1 LPRALEEA
9 WDRVGKELCARHFF
23 VKGLG
28 LGSFLAFGRFRL
40 LLMLW
45 LVLKDFMCVR
55 RFSKRMAIM
64 HVGGNDDEMRIFV
77 FMHWCGFGDGVAGK
91 GSLEL
96 L

>member
-1 LPRALEEA
+1 
-9 WDRVGKELCARHFF
+9 
-23 VKGLG
+23 
-28 LGSFLAFGRFRL
+28 
-40 LLMLW
+40 MLW

-77 FMHWCGFGDGVAGK
+77 FMHWGGFGDGVAGK